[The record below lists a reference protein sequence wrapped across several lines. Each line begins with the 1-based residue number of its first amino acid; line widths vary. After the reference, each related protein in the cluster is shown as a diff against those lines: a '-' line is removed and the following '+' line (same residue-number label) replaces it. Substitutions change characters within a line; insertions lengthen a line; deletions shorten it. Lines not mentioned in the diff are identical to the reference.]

1 MVKKVGEIEKQASP
15 QIDLIQSQR
24 VEVGEITTITEPQKG
39 GAVEPKLTQ
48 SLTAQ
53 EILDK
58 SESELKDLGVG
69 KREAHN
75 LAQTFRII
83 TAILLG
89 KNKNKDLAQALNTDK
104 SFASKQVKE
113 LEEQGLVKKEEDG
126 REGKYVVDPFNV
138 MKFLQS
144 KVGIKE
150 KDNKGQH
157 PPQGADTEGK
167 DGRTETK

>member
-1 MVKKVGEIEKQASP
+1 MLKKVGDSEKKSAEQASP
-15 QIDLIQSQR
+15 QIDIIQSQR
-24 VEVGEITTITEPQKG
+24 VEVGEITTFLEPQKSEAG
-39 GAVEPKLTQ
+39 KLNLAQ

-58 SESELKDLGVG
+58 SEKELAELGVG

-126 REGKYVVDPFNV
+126 REVKYIVDSFNV

-144 KVGIKE
+144 KVVIKV
-150 KDNKGQH
+150 NKKGSE
-157 PPQGADTEGK
+157 EGVQ
-167 DGRTETK
+167 DGGRTNEN